1 MNEAVRYINQ
11 ECNELRYNRK
21 HIDGY
26 IRKEMTE
33 HPVMQEVIQEGVAM
47 VQEYINKAIEGK
59 YYQSKIDRVMQ
70 LVNIDLESL
79 VVDIFVGTSYCLK
92 DELFTSVTAQM
103 ASRLRF
109 SDKKEAIT
117 TVAELLAVLCE
128 TNVFDIRKAHKM
140 ASLTVISRLQLNEK
154 LLKFIDESQYLPP
167 MVCEPLELISNFC
180 SGYLTHND
188 SLILGSNNHHDGD
201 ICLDVINLV
210 NKVELSLALDFLCKV
225 EEVPNKPLETQDQI
239 DQWKV
244 FKTQSYR
251 FYDLMQ
257 SQGNAFFLTNKVDKR
272 GRLYSQGHHINTQ
285 GTSFK
290 KSIIELA
297 KPEFVEVPEEFRIP
311 QNLDTV

>member
-1 MNEAVRYINQ
+1 MNDAVRYINQ
-11 ECNELRYNRK
+11 DCNERRYNRK

-47 VQEYINKAIEGK
+47 VRTYIDKAVAGEYYE
-59 YYQSKIDRVMQ
+59 SKNTRVLQ
-70 LVNIDLESL
+70 LQNMDLETL
-79 VVDIFVGTSYCLK
+79 VVDIFVGTAYCLK

-128 TNVFDIRKAHKM
+128 TNVFDIRKPHKM
-140 ASLTVISRLQLNEK
+140 ASLSVISRLKLNEK

-167 MVCEPLELISNFC
+167 MVCEPLELTTNFC

-188 SLILGSNNHHDGD
+188 SLILGSGNHHDGD
-201 ICLDVINLV
+201 ICLDVLNTM
-210 NKVELSLALDFLCKV
+210 NRVELSLALDYLCAV

-239 DQWKV
+239 DDWKR

-257 SQGNAFFLTNKVDKR
+257 SQGNAFFLTHKVDKR
-272 GRLYSQGHHINTQ
+272 GRIYSSGYHINTQ
-285 GTSFK
+285 ATSFK
-290 KSIIELA
+290 KSMIELA
-297 KPEFVEVPEEFRIP
+297 QTEHIEVPEEY
-311 QNLDTV
+311 QT

>member
-1 MNEAVRYINQ
+1 MNDAYRYISQ
-11 ECNELRYNRK
+11 ELNEKRYSRH

-47 VQEYINKAIEGK
+47 VRAYIDKAVNGEYYE
-59 YYQSKIDRVMQ
+59 SKNTRVKQ
-70 LVNIDLESL
+70 LDNMDLEAM

-128 TNVFDIRKAHKM
+128 TNVFDIRKPHKM
-140 ASLTVISRLQLNEK
+140 ASLSVISRLNLNEK

-167 MVCEPLELISNFC
+167 MVCEPLELTSNFC

-188 SLILGSNNHHDGD
+188 SLILGSSNHHDGD
-201 ICLDVINLV
+201 ICLDVL
-210 NKVELSLALDFLCKV
+210 NKMNRVELSLNLDFLCKV
-225 EEVPNKPLETQDQI
+225 EEVQVNPAETYEQQT
-239 DQWKV
+239 QWDI
-244 FKTQSYR
+244 FKKQSYR
-251 FYDLMQ
+251 FYDLIQ
-257 SQGNAFFLTNKVDKR
+257 SQGNRMFLTHKVDKR
-272 GRLYSQGHHINTQ
+272 GRIYCQGWHLSTQ
-285 GTSFK
+285 GTAFK
-290 KSIIELA
+290 KASIDLA
-297 KPEFVEVPEEFRIP
+297 EKEHIEVPEEYR
-311 QNLDTV
+311 T